1 VFCHVSDRRMTSSCA
16 KRFMSLLVFRF
27 PWVVVS
33 CVFVLFVLCAWS
45 VVLFAGLV
53 SVVLFFV
60 IVIVIVFVSLGGFR
74 FMWLRFAVHSKS
86 HP

>member
-1 VFCHVSDRRMTSSCA
+1 
-16 KRFMSLLVFRF
+16 
-27 PWVVVS
+27 
-33 CVFVLFVLCAWS
+33 LFAWS

>member
-1 VFCHVSDRRMTSSCA
+1 VCLC
-16 KRFMSLLVFRF
+16 
-27 PWVVVS
+27 
-33 CVFVLFVLCAWS
+33 CVHGLFAWS